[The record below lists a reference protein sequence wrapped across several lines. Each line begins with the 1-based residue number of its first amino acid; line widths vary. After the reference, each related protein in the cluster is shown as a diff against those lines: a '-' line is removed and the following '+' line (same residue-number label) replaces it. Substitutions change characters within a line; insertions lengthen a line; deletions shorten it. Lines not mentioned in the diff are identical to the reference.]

1 MQRWRDSRKIS
12 KCDGGSGP
20 GKYFRERLDDRDKG
34 KEFFLLPNEPIILS
48 AMSSLKSFS
57 ISSVVSNLSQTMK
70 AFTHA
75 TSSKSKKR
83 RR

>member
-20 GKYFRERLDDRDKG
+20 GKRLDDRDKG

-57 ISSVVSNLSQTMK
+57 ISSVFSNLSQTMK